1 MTLLS
6 KMGKLIEKISENCQ
20 KISVQSAE
28 EFITAI
34 MSARRVF
41 VMGMGRSGLVARAFA
56 MRLMH
61 LRLTVFVVGETTT
74 PAIGS
79 GDLLII
85 VSGSGSTTSV
95 VAIAKKARELGA
107 RLAAIT
113 SYPDSAVGR
122 LSDVVVKIEGRLPE
136 KRHDYPSRQLA
147 GEHEPLT
154 PMGTLFELATMIFL
168 DTVIEELMLRL
179 GRTEEEMRRTH
190 TQLE

>member
-1 MTLLS
+1 MTIHA
-6 KMGKLIEKISENCQ
+6 KVDGLIQKISEKCRR
-20 KISVQSAE
+20 ISAE
-28 EFITAI
+28 SMEEFVA
-34 MSARRVF
+34 AVVGAKRVF

-74 PAIGS
+74 PAIGK
-79 GDLLII
+79 GDLLVV
-85 VSGSGSTTSV
+85 VSGSGSTSSV

-107 RLAAIT
+107 RIASLT

-122 LSDVVVKIEGRLPE
+122 LSDVIVKIEGRLPE

-154 PMGTLFELATMIFL
+154 PMGTLFELAAMVFL
-168 DTVIEELMLRL
+168 DTVVEELMLRL
-179 GRTEEEMRRTH
+179 GRSEEEMRRTH